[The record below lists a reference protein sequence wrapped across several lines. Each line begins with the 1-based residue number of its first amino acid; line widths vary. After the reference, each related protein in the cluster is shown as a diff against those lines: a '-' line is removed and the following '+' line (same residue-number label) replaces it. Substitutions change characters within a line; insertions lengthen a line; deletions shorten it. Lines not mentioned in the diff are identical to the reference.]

1 MAVSFATFVLFVAI
15 HKTTTLQEM
24 TMTNATNTPAPYMTK
39 AEIARRLGVS
49 RAMIWKMVKAGKF
62 PAGHIL
68 NKWERWKRADIEAW
82 CTARGI

>member
-1 MAVSFATFVLFVAI
+1 
-15 HKTTTLQEM
+15 
-24 TMTNATNTPAPYMTK
+24 MTNATNTPAPYMTK

-68 NKWERWKRADIEAW
+68 NKWE
-82 CTARGI
+82 CTEHALCIRLATFGNSFAIPNVRKHQCNAQVSHCHDD